1 MNNVYDRILRSIH
14 GLTTIPCQTSSVTQ
28 RHWAVKKSPE
38 RWGNEFLLECCWLWD
53 CFDFGPDD
61 VRHPNRTPSNWF
73 NPIAW
78 HRTVSGDP
86 LETKKHIQFAHHSS
100 SQFESVRTSL
110 SQLESIRATTSHRQR
125 PSLAPPPNWIQVNP
139 RSTPLCDSYV
149 NIVRLTRPCF
159 ARNLFIIIPAKESR
173 ARTKIG

>member
-38 RWGNEFLLECCWLWD
+38 RWGNEFLLECCWLRD

-100 SQFESVRTSL
+100 SQFESARVNSSHYESPPATITRTSTKL
-110 SQLESIRATTSHRQR
+110 NSSESAIYAAVRFICKHR
-125 PSLAPPPNWIQVNP
+125 SPN
-139 RSTPLCDSYV
+139 TPVLC
-149 NIVRLTRPCF
+149 
-159 ARNLFIIIPAKESR
+159 
-173 ARTKIG
+173 TKFVYHNSSERI